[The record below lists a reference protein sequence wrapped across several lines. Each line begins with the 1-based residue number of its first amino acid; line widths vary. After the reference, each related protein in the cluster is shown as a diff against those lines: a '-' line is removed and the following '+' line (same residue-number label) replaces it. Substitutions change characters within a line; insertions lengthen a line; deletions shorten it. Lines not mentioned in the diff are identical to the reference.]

1 MELVKATINGRALQF
16 LKLPSSTVSNALLY
30 AGYTQEDLTTVGGEF
45 ITVSIGGKR

>member
-30 AGYTQEDLTTVGGEF
+30 AGYTQEDPTTEE
-45 ITVSIGGKR
+45 SSSPYPLEAKR